1 MKNLLRISIVAYII
15 TFFNTHNIEI
25 GLSSVGY
32 SLIAY
37 TLAFNGCKQAYKYL
51 NGKTHAEIKK
61 EVFNG

>member
-37 TLAFNGCKQAYKYL
+37 TLAFNGCKWLHSAL
-51 NGKTHAEIKK
+51 NGKTHAEIKRA
-61 EVFNG
+61 VLNG